1 MNLKLTALAA
11 AAALLAGCN
20 ATMPTIGS
28 EKANTAATG
37 AAGGET
43 SQGAN
48 AALEK
53 CASPLGTVA
62 LVEETS
68 AEWYRLFTT
77 EYRLGSTVPVLRLMI
92 QQSNCF
98 IVVERGRA
106 MANMERERAIAAS
119 GQGRTG
125 SNFGGG
131 QMVAADYSMTPEV
144 LVSARGTSGMGGGL
158 AGLGGRLGL
167 LGAVAGGIRT
177 NEAATMLMLT
187 DNRSGVQVSASQ
199 GSSSNTDFSVGAVLF
214 GGGGGG
220 GMGGYTSTPQGKVVI
235 AAFTDSYNQMVKA
248 LRSYRPQTMQGQG
261 LGGGGKLTVDGA
273 APPGQTSAPG
283 GVAAPVSQPAAAA
296 TAAPANTVRPTV
308 SRPAPTTRAPVKKP

>member
-1 MNLKLTALAA
+1 MNFKLTVIAVALV
-11 AAALLAGCN
+11 LAGCD
-20 ATMPTIGS
+20 ATMPKMGS
-28 EKANTAATG
+28 AQSTTAASGST
-37 AAGGET
+37 AGGS

-53 CASPLGTVA
+53 CDSPLGTVA

-68 AEWYRLFTT
+68 ADWYRLFTT

-119 GQGRTG
+119 GQGRAG
-125 SNFGGG
+125 SNMGGG

-144 LVSARGTSGMGGGL
+144 LVSARGTSGGG
-158 AGLGGRLGL
+158 AGLGGISRSLGI
-167 LGAVAGGIRT
+167 LGAIAGSIKT
-177 NEAATMLMLT
+177 NEASTMLMLT
-187 DNRSGVQVSASQ
+187 DNRSGVQISAAQ

-214 GGGGGG
+214 GGGGAG
-220 GMGGYTSTPQGKVVI
+220 GMGGYTNTPQGKVVI

-248 LRSYRPQTMQGQG
+248 LRQYKPQTVQGQG
-261 LGGGGKLTVDGA
+261 LGGGGRLGVDGGA
-273 APPGQTSAPG
+273 APSQTSAPSAPQP
-283 GVAAPVSQPAAAA
+283 VAAPI
-296 TAAPANTVRPTV
+296 APANKA
-308 SRPAPTTRAPVKKP
+308 APKPVVIIKK

>member
-1 MNLKLTALAA
+1 MNLKVTVLASA
-11 AAALLAGCN
+11 VLLAGCN
-20 ATMPTIGS
+20 ATQPTIGS
-28 EKANTAATG
+28 EKASTVATG
-37 AAGGET
+37 AAGGAT
-43 SQGAN
+43 ATNAN
-48 AALEK
+48 VALEK

-68 AEWYRLFTT
+68 AEWYRMFTT

-106 MANMERERAIAAS
+106 MAGMERERAIAAS
-119 GQGRTG
+119 GQGRVG

-144 LVSARGTSGMGGGL
+144 LISARGTSGIGGGL
-158 AGLGGRLGL
+158 AGLGGGRLAL

-214 GGGGGG
+214 GGGGAAGL
-220 GMGGYTSTPQGKVVI
+220 GGYTSTPQGKVVI
-235 AAFTDSYNQMVKA
+235 AAFTDSYNQMVQA
-248 LRSYRPQTMQGQG
+248 LRSYKPQTVQGQG

-273 APPGQTSAPG
+273 ALPSQTAAPG
-283 GVAAPVSQPAAAA
+283 GVPAAVSQPAAA
-296 TAAPANTVRPTV
+296 PANSVKPTV
-308 SRPAPTTRAPVKKP
+308 SRPAAVKAPVKKP

>member
-1 MNLKLTALAA
+1 MKYPLLTTAFVSLTG
-11 AAALLAGCN
+11 LLGGCV
-20 ATMPTIGS
+20 ATVPTIGS
-28 EKANTAATG
+28 EAASTVVTGSTAG
-37 AAGGET
+37 AGA
-43 SQGAN
+43 QGAN
-48 AALEK
+48 TALEK

-68 AEWYRLFTT
+68 ADWYRLFTT
-77 EYRLGSTVPVLRLMI
+77 EYKLGSTVPVLRLMI

-106 MANMERERAIAAS
+106 FANMERERAIAAS

-125 SNFGGG
+125 SNMGGG

-144 LVSARGTSGMGGGL
+144 LVSARGTRGGGGGL
-158 AGLGGRLGL
+158 AGFGGALGI

-177 NEAATMLMLT
+177 NEASTMLMLT

-199 GSSSNTDFSVGAVLF
+199 GSSANTDFSVGAVLF

-220 GMGGYTSTPQGKVVI
+220 GMSGYTNTPQGKVVI

-248 LRSYRPQTMQGQG
+248 LRAYKPQTVQGQG
-261 LGGGGKLTVDGA
+261 LGGGGKLAVDGA
-273 APPGQTSAPG
+273 APPSQTSAPG
-283 GVAAPVSQPAAAA
+283 GVPARRVAPAA
-296 TAAPANTVRPTV
+296 
-308 SRPAPTTRAPVKKP
+308 TTAPVKK